1 MKWIAVGLCVFAG
14 LSAGCKKAAEKLEA
28 RATKTSDATPAPATT
43 SGPYSDGGN
52 PSVLGAAQGVRKAA
66 DRTVTLNEL
75 NNLKLFMYSA
85 YTATGQVPNSATT
98 FAEVYKEDQKLYNL
112 IKDGLVV
119 LVQNPTPEGVWA
131 YVKEVPTAGGFV
143 VTQQGVEKMTPAQF
157 QALPK

>member
-14 LSAGCKKAAEKLEA
+14 LNAGCKKAIDKLESQ
-28 RATKTSDATPAPATT
+28 ATKTDTAPATT
-43 SGPYSDGGN
+43 GPYSDGNN

-85 YTATGQVPNSATT
+85 YTATGQVPNSTT
-98 FAEVYKEDQKLYNL
+98 TSTEVYKEDQKLYNL

-131 YVKEVPTAGGFV
+131 YTKDVPTAGGFV

-157 QALPK
+157 AALPK